1 MDEIWADIS
10 KEYQVSNMG
19 NVRSLWMWDGN
30 KYRARSTPKI
40 MKTQMTTTG
49 YEKVT
54 LVIDGHRKHC
64 KVHRLVALAF
74 IPQIDGKPHINHKDG
89 NKTNNVVENL
99 EWCNRSENMRHAYK
113 LGLKQPRKS
122 KKIKVPKTPR
132 KRYNIPKDE
141 FKADI
146 LSGMRNVDIARKYG
160 CTRQLVAVRKHQMKK
175 GEY

>member
-1 MDEIWADIS
+1 MAEIWADIS

-30 KYRARSTPKI
+30 KYRARTFPKA
-40 MKTQMTTTG
+40 MKKQLSTTG

-54 LVIDGHRKHC
+54 LKIDGKRKDF

-74 IPQIDGKPHINHKDG
+74 IPQVDGKPHINHKDG

-99 EWCNRSENMRHAYK
+99 EWCNRSENMLHAYK
-113 LGLKQPRKS
+113 IGLIHHE
-122 KKIKVPKTPR
+122 KKEKPQKPPLN
-132 KRYNIPKDE
+132 KYHIPKEE

-160 CTRQLVAVRKHQMKK
+160 CTTGLVAVRKYQMKK